1 MNTRR
6 TASRL
11 ATFAA
16 LAVASFSGAS
26 ADAATLTIAG
36 PGNSG
41 VSFVI
46 VLGGKAFAISL
57 TGATQSGG
65 AGSMRLTGATQSGGA
80 G

>member
-16 LAVASFSGAS
+16 LAVASFSGAA
-26 ADAATLTIAG
+26 ADAATLTTTG
-36 PGNSG
+36 CGNSG

-46 VLGGKAFAISL
+46 VLGGKAFTIKL
-57 TGATQSGG
+57 TGVTQSGG
-65 AGSMRLTGATQSGGA
+65 AG
-80 G
+80 

>member
-16 LAVASFSGAS
+16 LAVASFAGA
-26 ADAATLTIAG
+26 AAHASTLTVS

-41 VSFVI
+41 LSFVI
-46 VLGGKAFAISL
+46 VLGGKAYTFSL

>member
-1 MNTRR
+1 MNNRR

-41 VSFVI
+41 ISFVI
-46 VLGGKAFAISL
+46 VLGGTAFTISL
-57 TGATQSGG
+57 TGVTQSGG
-65 AGSMRLTGATQSGGA
+65 AGIWMRTEPTQSGGA

>member
-1 MNTRR
+1 MITRR

-16 LAVASFSGAS
+16 LAVASFSGAT

-46 VLGGKAFAISL
+46 VLGGKTFTIRL
-57 TGATQSGG
+57 TGVTHSGG
-65 AGSMRLTGATQSGGA
+65 AGGMKLTGVTHSGGA

>member
-16 LAVASFSGAS
+16 LAVASFSGAA
-26 ADAATLTIAG
+26 ADAATLTVSG
-36 PGNSG
+36 SVKSG
-41 VSFVI
+41 VCVVI
-46 VLGGKAFAISL
+46 VLGGKSFTIKL
-57 TGATQSGG
+57 TGVTQSGG
-65 AGSMRLTGATQSGGA
+65 AGSMRFTGVTQSGGA